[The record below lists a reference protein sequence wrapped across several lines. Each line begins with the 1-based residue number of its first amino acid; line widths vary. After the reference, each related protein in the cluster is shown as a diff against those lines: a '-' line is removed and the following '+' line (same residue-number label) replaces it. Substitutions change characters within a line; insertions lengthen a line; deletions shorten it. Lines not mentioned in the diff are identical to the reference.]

1 MTTRSERRVSV
12 RLVAT
17 GGQALKAELVGVGQE
32 GARALTLIE
41 AAGPRAAAGLN
52 AAGVSA
58 GEAMR
63 QMQDL
68 ADRAAR
74 APAGRARG
82 VGSQL
87 QPAGREPAAVR
98 VRRPRAAPAPCP
110 SSPS

>member
-17 GGQALKAELVGVGQE
+17 GGQALKAELVGIGQE

-41 AAGPRAAAGLN
+41 AAGPRAATGLN

-74 APAGRARG
+74 AAMALRQAGA
-82 VGSQL
+82 VSGSVMNTVN
-87 QPAGREPAAVR
+87 R
-98 VRRPRAAPAPCP
+98 
-110 SSPS
+110 

>member
-1 MTTRSERRVSV
+1 MSSRTERRVSV

-17 GGQALKAELVGVGQE
+17 GGQALKAELVGIGQE

-74 APAGRARG
+74 AA
-82 VGSQL
+82 SHEH
-87 QPAGREPAAVR
+87 REPFD
-98 VRRPRAAPAPCP
+98 RRFGRHGARCGRCGCLWPGPR
-110 SSPS
+110 